1 MNCVNISQTFL
12 ELLLKKKKKF
22 RHFGSLFYF
31 IFFPTQIEFVTGTK
45 KGTNPSNTAA
55 STNNN
60 STTTTATG
68 KHQPQQ
74 TYYSYLLHFASP
86 KDSYP
91 SSM

>member
-12 ELLLKKKKKF
+12 ELLLKKKIQTF
-22 RHFGSLFYF
+22 WFIILFY
-31 IFFPTQIEFVTGTK
+31 FFPTQIEFVTGTK

-74 TYYSYLLHFASP
+74 TYYSYLSHFASP